1 MLLGGLRSSDWRQ
14 FGGSQY
20 AKVIQNSL
28 WGVPPALD
36 MDYEKRVQ
44 KTVRSLVRERAVASA
59 HDLGEGG
66 LAVALAESS
75 FGPARIG
82 ADIELDSDLQPELAL
97 FHEGPSR
104 ILVTTDNPER
114 VMREAK
120 GNGIEALTI
129 GITIS
134 GMLRMSQR
142 DVVLIE
148 SSLEELREPWA
159 EYLGSVFQAAVVA

>member
-1 MLLGGLRSSDWRQ
+1 
-14 FGGSQY
+14 
-20 AKVIQNSL
+20 
-28 WGVPPALD
+28 

-44 KTVRSLVRERAVASA
+44 KAVRTLVREQAVASA

-75 FGPARIG
+75 FGPAGIG
-82 ADIELDSDLQPELAL
+82 ADLELDSELPSELLL

-114 VMREAK
+114 VMQEAK
-120 GNGIEALTI
+120 RNSIEVLTI

-134 GMLRMSQR
+134 GMLRVRQLGA
-142 DVVLIE
+142 VLIE
-148 SSLEELREPWA
+148 SSLEELREPWS